1 MSRQV
6 QLRRGTAVQHQTFT
20 GLVGELTMNT
30 TNNTLRLHDNVTN
43 GGIEML
49 KSDMSNVLI
58 TSNGTFSLLD
68 NLGQVSVRITNVAD
82 PVDDQDVATKAWVLA
97 NGGGGNTGNFTFTN
111 GDITNTVDNYIS
123 IIATDYSQLESN
135 ASFIWVDTDG
145 GHIETLGG
153 EWLFDNNGDL
163 ILPAGGDI
171 KDSLGN
177 SLLVS
182 QLDDLSDVTISPL
195 ILTQGQTLKYNGFGQ
210 FVNAKLNIE
219 ELDNIDID
227 GILDGQTLIWDDAN
241 TKFIASNV
249 YTDTDAINAVG
260 QNLVDNNLSHNDIT
274 FTLDNDNIT
283 ASVSVA
289 LNNIAGVTI
298 TNPVEIY
305 EVLKYNG
312 GGAFINAQLSSSDL
326 SDGSSLSPKL
336 VVEVKDANYT
346 SESNKL
352 YLNDDVDNLIVTLHN
367 TAEIGDVF
375 YVQVNHA
382 FSSTTIDT
390 TFASVLY
397 KGVIYSNPNDVVL
410 SPNTTGLYQFRYL
423 NDGIDSYWYITALG
437 SSLHT
442 LNNVDIDA
450 ITDGQ
455 TIVWDALNNKFIPHD
470 LDGQAIQEE
479 VDAIETSLGGYI
491 DVNGEWVQPNGTN
504 YIDGTTDFSD
514 ALSTLDSALNTLSG
528 AVDAINPAN
537 FFQIANLFNEIL
549 GDVASQNTAKVNLGL
564 VDDQGRFIE
573 SIDYGSVTD
582 GLIGSSIDFQDANG
596 TGETPLN
603 AEDLFIST
611 VYYSFEDYGCLI
623 G

>member
-30 TNNTLRLHDNVTN
+30 TNNSLRLHDNIVN
-43 GGIEML
+43 GGHEML
-49 KSDMSNVLI
+49 RSDMSNVLI

-82 PVDDQDVATKAWVLA
+82 PVDNQDVATKAWVLA
-97 NGGGGNTGNFTFTN
+97 NGGGNTGNFTFTN
-111 GDITNTVDNYIS
+111 GDITNTIDNYIS

-135 ASFIWVDTDG
+135 ASYVWVDIDG
-145 GHIETLGG
+145 AHIETLGG
-153 EWLFDNNGDL
+153 EWWFDNNGNL
-163 ILPAGGDI
+163 ILPNGGDI

-182 QLDDLSDVTISPL
+182 QLDNLSDVTITPL

-219 ELDNIDID
+219 ELDNVDIG
-227 GILDGQTLIWDDAN
+227 GIVDGQTIIWDGGN

-249 YTDTDAINAVG
+249 YSNTDAINAVG
-260 QNLVDNNLSHNDIT
+260 QNLVDNNGSHTDIT

-289 LNNIAGVTI
+289 LGDINGISIVDPSSTS
-298 TNPVEIY
+298 

-312 GGAFINAQLSSSDL
+312 FGQFTNAQLSLSDL
-326 SDGSSLSPKL
+326 TDGTNVTPKL
-336 VVEVKDANYT
+336 VVEVKTTNYT

-375 YVQVNHA
+375 FVQVNHD
-382 FSSTTIDT
+382 FSTTTINT

-479 VDAIETSLGGYI
+479 LDAIESTLGEYI
-491 DVNGEWVQPNGTN
+491 DANGDWSNPVGTN
-504 YIDGTTDFSD
+504 YLDATTDFSN
-514 ALSTLDSALNTLSG
+514 ALSTLDSTLGTLSSTVG
-528 AVDAINPAN
+528 AINPAN
-537 FFQIANLFNEIL
+537 FFQISNLFNEIL
-549 GDVASQNTAKVNLGL
+549 GNVASQNTAKVNLGL

-582 GLIGSSIDFQDANG
+582 NVIGSSMDFQDATG

-603 AEDLFIST
+603 AEDLFIAT
-611 VYYSFEDYGCLI
+611 VYYSIEDYGCLI